1 MLLRFHLI
9 EEIAGSTRW
18 ATPVLLSVVPRR
30 PAGGAAVVPS
40 CGFGCARREE
50 HTKEESDHNEPEQA
64 FAVSSGASQKS
75 EKNKT

>member
-1 MLLRFHLI
+1 V
-9 EEIAGSTRW
+9 GNTRVAVRRSK
-18 ATPVLLSVVPRR
+18 ATSRR
-30 PAGGAAVVPS
+30 AAVVPS